1 MTAKILEAYIDRI
14 YGYAINRTFSRDEAD
29 ELSQEILFTAVK
41 ELPKLRDESKL
52 DAWLWGIASNVT
64 KTFKRYMGKQRAM
77 YSYDAIEELPYEDEY
92 FNEDEKIYDSL
103 RTKIAMMSAIYRD
116 IIVLHYYDGLSVKR
130 IAEKLSIPEG
140 TVTWRLSEGRKK
152 LKKEYNEMNE
162 TALHP
167 IKLYIDIYGTG
178 DYDEPRIPFP
188 STYIND
194 ALSQNILYYCYEKPL
209 NVEEVSKLCGVPAY
223 YVEERIINLIK
234 REALIEPTK
243 GKYQTAFVIYSD
255 KYGIFSEE
263 NAEKALLPIIDR
275 MVNAFKKISDEAK
288 DIDFYKAEKTEDELL
303 YLYAIMALGYATKYS
318 SLPFPDYNVKYDG
331 NRWNYIGYM
340 ESGKHQRIGVSMQKS
355 ANLCSRGVYSHT
367 SYGMRVLGTHFRK
380 MMYDYYIN
388 VCEDLLTKGKTEDI
402 DSLTGAI
409 KDGYIIKRGDGSFF
423 VTVPA
428 FNIEQK
434 KKFDEIA
441 EKHFS
446 PLMKDYCK
454 VVNDFVAEYKKL
466 FPKHLGDDVDRLCQ
480 GVFLGMCPY
489 IIAYGQRNGIFTKP
503 SDPVICDVII
513 QEK

>member
-1 MTAKILEAYIDRI
+1 M
-14 YGYAINRTFSRDEAD
+14 
-29 ELSQEILFTAVK
+29 
-41 ELPKLRDESKL
+41 
-52 DAWLWGIASNVT
+52 
-64 KTFKRYMGKQRAM
+64 
-77 YSYDAIEELPYEDEY
+77 
-92 FNEDEKIYDSL
+92 
-103 RTKIAMMSAIYRD
+103 
-116 IIVLHYYDGLSVKR
+116 
-130 IAEKLSIPEG
+130 
-140 TVTWRLSEGRKK
+140 
-152 LKKEYNEMNE
+152 
-162 TALHP
+162 
-167 IKLYIDIYGTG
+167 
-178 DYDEPRIPFP
+178 
-188 STYIND
+188 
-194 ALSQNILYYCYEKPL
+194 
-209 NVEEVSKLCGVPAY
+209 SKLCGVPAY
-223 YVEERIINLIK
+223 YVEERISNLVK

-303 YLYAIMALGYATKYS
+303 YLYAVMALGYATKYS

-355 ANLCSRGVYSHT
+355 ANLGSRGVYSHT

-409 KDGYIIKRGDGSFF
+409 KDGYIIKRDDGSFF

-428 FNIEQK
+428 FNMEQI
-434 KKFDEIA
+434 KKFNEIA
-441 EKHFS
+441 EKHLH

-454 VVNDFVAEYKKL
+454 IVNDFVAEYKKL
-466 FPKHLGDDVDRLCQ
+466 FPKHLDNDVDRMCQ
-480 GVFLGMCPY
+480 GAFVGMYPY
-489 IIAYGQRNGIFTKP
+489 VMLYGQKNGIFPKP
-503 SDPVICDVII
+503 TSGFICDVIT
-513 QEK
+513 QKE